1 VNDSKLI
8 KASKDLLRVIIRR
21 PHAYK
26 FLAKH
31 PTSGIPCLAIMN
43 GKGRLLGGVRIP
55 SADAALDLI
64 GRIERGRKKV
74 TKKRSF

>member
-1 VNDSKLI
+1 MIDSKLI

-64 GRIERGRKKV
+64 GRIERARKKV